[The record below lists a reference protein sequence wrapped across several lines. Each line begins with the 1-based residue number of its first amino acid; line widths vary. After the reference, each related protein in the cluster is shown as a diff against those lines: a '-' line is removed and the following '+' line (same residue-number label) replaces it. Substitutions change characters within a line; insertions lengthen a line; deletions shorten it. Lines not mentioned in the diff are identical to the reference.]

1 MPRFWGIVFFIIRER
16 RTIIM
21 KDNENNAAK
30 KKRFVDVDA
39 IEKVIAELPLLA
51 RQGKIGVVNI
61 QRALKCGFPAAAK
74 IYDLIKD
81 KSRIKIEKNIFE
93 LDAKRQM
100 LYLEQLINDALP
112 DSGYAP
118 DEVYERLYA
127 EMTVIGELGMAADFL
142 FAQSVAEIL
151 RELSDIPCF
160 VGIGCCSLVA
170 YTIGI
175 TGTELDPIEHGLI
188 FERGFGE
195 GRKPEMP
202 FSFCVPEEILPA
214 FMERM
219 NKIYGEA
226 LLCKHDGGL
235 ILRVGDTSVNILDSI
250 EPLKHS
256 YRLIEESIDISGA
269 AVFQEDYMRIMRY
282 AAGYEYT
289 EADRIR
295 RIIGKRKVNEITDC
309 RRDFMRRAMR
319 HLSFY
324 ESTRL
329 FSEFELKM
337 QHAFCKAYALSVK
350 TVLKAYPGFTG
361 REA

>member
-1 MPRFWGIVFFIIRER
+1 
-16 RTIIM
+16 
-21 KDNENNAAK
+21 
-30 KKRFVDVDA
+30 
-39 IEKVIAELPLLA
+39 
-51 RQGKIGVVNI
+51 
-61 QRALKCGFPAAAK
+61 
-74 IYDLIKD
+74 
-81 KSRIKIEKNIFE
+81 
-93 LDAKRQM
+93 M

-112 DSGYAP
+112 DSGYTP

-195 GRKPEMP
+195 GKKPEMP
-202 FSFCVPEEILPA
+202 FSFCVSEEILPE

-235 ILRVGDTSVNILDSI
+235 VLSVGDTSV
-250 EPLKHS
+250 
-256 YRLIEESIDISGA
+256 RLNRSK
-269 AVFQEDYMRIMRY
+269 
-282 AAGYEYT
+282 
-289 EADRIR
+289 IR
-295 RIIGKRKVNEITDC
+295 TGVLRSQLTP
-309 RRDFMRRAMR
+309 RA
-319 HLSFY
+319 
-324 ESTRL
+324 
-329 FSEFELKM
+329 
-337 QHAFCKAYALSVK
+337 
-350 TVLKAYPGFTG
+350 
-361 REA
+361 

>member
-1 MPRFWGIVFFIIRER
+1 
-16 RTIIM
+16 M

-51 RQGKIGVVNI
+51 RQGKIGIVNI

-100 LYLEQLINDALP
+100 LYLEQLINDSLP
-112 DSGYAP
+112 DSGYTP
-118 DEVYERLYA
+118 DEVYERLHA
-127 EMTVIGELGMAADFL
+127 EMTVIEELGLAAVFL

-151 RELSDIPCF
+151 RDLSDIPCF

-195 GRKPEMP
+195 GKKPEMP

-235 ILRVGDTSVNILDSI
+235 VLSVGDTSVTVLDSI
-250 EPLKHS
+250 EPLQNS
-256 YRLIEESIDISGA
+256 YRSFEESIDASGV
-269 AVFQEDYMRIMRY
+269 AVFQEDYMRIMHY
-282 AAGYEYT
+282 VAGYDYT
-289 EADRIR
+289 EAERMR
-295 RIIGKRKVNEITDC
+295 RMIGKRKMQEIMNC
-309 RRDFMRRAMR
+309 RRDFVRKAA
-319 HLSFY
+319 HSISY
-324 ESTRL
+324 IESQRL
-329 FSEFELKM
+329 FTELQYKM
-337 QHAFCKAYALSVK
+337 NHACCKAYALSVK
-350 TVLKAYPGFTG
+350 TVLDAYFPF
-361 REA
+361 